1 MASVAAAA
9 QLGATDALRSYVADG
24 HDVDAVIH
32 PVSVKWSALQ
42 YAAAVGN
49 LIAAK
54 ALLDAGAA
62 ANKRTEEGQTS
73 LHLAA
78 RFGHANTVELLL
90 AAGADVEASD
100 KLGYTPLHYAAA
112 FGNLEATRAIVQYGA
127 DVQAV
132 SAEGSSALDLASEG
146 RQAAVAQ
153 FLAAAGS
160 TRSATARLKD
170 WLHAIRLGGYFN
182 AFLAQGFDDVDF
194 IATSGLTQADLDAVG
209 VTLAGHRSKL
219 LQVYRIS
226 EFTSGSA
233 AAGAGEGSDSD
244 DGSDSDSDSG
254 SGSDSGSDTDESE

>member
-1 MASVAAAA
+1 MPAGLRFAGVFMSLELASSFHRRRARQVCTWLRDLDIQTLLNCSLRLAQTWRRLTKCVAREHC
-9 QLGATDALRSYVADG
+9 QRALRRHG
-24 HDVDAVIH
+24 
-32 PVSVKWSALQ
+32 
-42 YAAAVGN
+42 
-49 LIAAK
+49 
-54 ALLDAGAA
+54 LL
-62 ANKRTEEGQTS
+62 RLPPQ
-73 LHLAA
+73 
-78 RFGHANTVELLL
+78 
-90 AAGADVEASD
+90 
-100 KLGYTPLHYAAA
+100 LGYTPLHYAAA

-233 AAGAGEGSDSD
+233 AAGAGEGSDSE